1 MKVKFEYGDSF
12 IDAFLPDELTDVF
25 IPGET
30 VLDPPILPN
39 IYEATKEAILHPLGI
54 EPIHKQ
60 VKKGS
65 KVTIV
70 FPDRVKGGFQENSHR
85 KTSIP
90 IIVDECIKAGVH
102 IEDILLICSNG
113 LHRKNTA
120 DEWERMLGPKIFN
133 EFYPRGQIINHD
145 SEDKEHLVD
154 LGYEEQFHAKVVINK
169 YVYDSDLCVLIGHTL
184 GNPYGGYSG
193 GYKHCATGITNWE
206 SIASHHNPE
215 VMHHHDFLPVSTSS
229 TMRQKFDAIGKHMEK
244 MMKKKFFTCDAVLD
258 TYQRQIA
265 VFCGETSKVQQLSWK
280 IADQRTYVKWAKQKY
295 AIMIIGLP
303 TSFHYG
309 KTMGTNAILIK
320 QAISAE
326 IIRHKRVLADNV
338 IIIAACLCDGNF
350 GEEFPSYQETFEK
363 FHLKGNPMPTKEE
376 FINEMYRQEFIDQY
390 RFHYAYHPFHAY
402 SMMSCGQIIK
412 EVNSMV
418 YMVGAMREDI
428 ALGLGFINKAT
439 IEGALEEAFHI
450 VGKNAKILALP
461 KAFTT
466 ASVHL
471 CLTDENSK

>member
-1 MKVKFEYGDSF
+1 MRVKFEYGYDFMETS
-12 IDAFLPDELTDVF
+12 LLDELTDVF

-30 VLDPPILPN
+30 VADPPVLPD
-39 IYEATKEAILHPLGI
+39 IYEATKQAILHPIGI
-54 EPIHKQ
+54 TPISQQ

-65 KVTIV
+65 KVAII
-70 FPDRVKGGFQENSHR
+70 FPDRVKGGFQEDSHR
-85 KTSIP
+85 KVSIP
-90 IIVDECIKAGVH
+90 IIIEECLQAGVD
-102 IEDILLICSNG
+102 IQDILLICSNG
-113 LHRKNTA
+113 LHRKNTVE
-120 DEWERMLGPKIFN
+120 EWEKILGSNLFH

-145 SEDKEHLVD
+145 SEDRDHLVD
-154 LGYEEQFHAKVVINK
+154 LGYDEQFHAKVVINK
-169 YVYDSDLCVLIGHTL
+169 YVYDSDLAVLIGHAL

-215 VMHHHDFLPVSTSS
+215 VMHNHDFLPVSTSS
-229 TMRQKFDAIGKHMEK
+229 TMRQKFDAIGMHMEK

-265 VFCGETSKVQQLSWK
+265 VYCGETSLVQQLSWK
-280 IADQRTYVKWAKQKY
+280 VADQRTYVKWAKQKY
-295 AIMIIGLP
+295 DIMVMGLP
-303 TSFHYG
+303 SSFHYG
-309 KTMGTNAILIK
+309 KTMGTNAILIR

-338 IIIAACLCDGNF
+338 IIIACCLCDGNF
-350 GEEFPSYQETFEK
+350 GEEFPSYQETFEE
-363 FHLKGNPMPTKEE
+363 FHLKGNPMPTQEE
-376 FINEMYRQEFIDQY
+376 FVGKMYRQEFIDDY
-390 RFHYAYHPFHAY
+390 RFYYGYHPFHAY

-418 YMVGAMREDI
+418 YMVGAKREDI
-428 ALGLGFINKAT
+428 ALGLGFINKET
-439 IEGALEEAFHI
+439 IDDALIEALGI
-450 VGKNAKILALP
+450 VGKKARILALP

-471 CLTDENSK
+471 CLID

>member
-1 MKVKFEYGDSF
+1 MKVKLEYGNDF
-12 IDAFLPDELTDVF
+12 IEALLPDDRTDVF
-25 IPGET
+25 VPGET
-30 VLDPPILPN
+30 VADPPRILD
-39 IYEATKEAILHPLGI
+39 IKKATEEAICHPIGLV
-54 EPIHKQ
+54 PIQEQ

-70 FPDRVKGGFQENSHR
+70 FPDRVKGGFQEDSHR
-85 KTSIP
+85 KVSIP
-90 IIVDECIKAGVH
+90 IIISECLKAGVE
-102 IEDILLICSNG
+102 IKDILLICSNG
-113 LHRKNTA
+113 LHRKNTV
-120 DEWERMLGPKIFN
+120 DEWEKILGSELFQ
-133 EFYPRGQIINHD
+133 EFYARGQIINHD
-145 SEDKEHLVD
+145 SEDQDHLVD
-154 LGYEEQFHAKVVINK
+154 LGYEEQFHAKVVMNK
-169 YVYDSDLCVLIGHTL
+169 YVYDSDLAVLIGHTL

-206 SIASHHNPE
+206 SISSHHNPE
-215 VMHHHDFLPVSTSS
+215 VMHHHDFLPVSTQS

-258 TYQRQIA
+258 TYQQQIA
-265 VFCGETSKVQQLSWK
+265 VFCGETSLVQQYSWE

-295 AIMIIGLP
+295 DIMIFGLP

-309 KTMGTNAILIK
+309 KTMGTNAILIR

-326 IIRHKRVLADNV
+326 IIRHKRVLSNHA
-338 IIIAACLCDGNF
+338 IIIATCLCDGNF

-363 FHLKGNPMPTKEE
+363 FHLQGNPMPTKEE
-376 FINEMYRQEFIDQY
+376 FVKEMYRPEFIKQY

-412 EVNSMV
+412 EVNTMV
-418 YMVGAMREDI
+418 YLVGAKRPDI
-428 ALGLGFINKAT
+428 ALGLGFINKETVSA
-439 IEGALEEAFHI
+439 ALEEAI
-450 VGKNAKILALP
+450 SIIGEKARILALP

-471 CLTDENSK
+471 CLQE